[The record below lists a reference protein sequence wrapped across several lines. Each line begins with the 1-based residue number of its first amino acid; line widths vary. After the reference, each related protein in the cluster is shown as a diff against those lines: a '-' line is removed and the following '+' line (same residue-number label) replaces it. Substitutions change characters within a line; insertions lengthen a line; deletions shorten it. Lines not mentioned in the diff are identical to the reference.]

1 MALPS
6 PEDPF
11 LWDLDRVCTELCYHG
26 AEWTTDVSAFESL
39 LRENLMDG
47 ETLLTYELI
56 FSRKELM
63 ECLGVTAARHRTRFF
78 RKIMN
83 LQKQSPRFRQEKRA
97 IDNDGVQETSPPPQ
111 TTTVPIASP
120 PQPTP
125 TITPP
130 IIAQTNAVETAH
142 SKPLEEQPL
151 TRRRLVPTFV
161 TDIQPG
167 IVMPRMPGFEE
178 LEPEPVQRT
187 YAASAASSMEDL
199 PNAYLGQKA
208 VITESIVPLDVNFD
222 SDSGPDTFCSVKV
235 SSQPRGKTRAI
246 YSMVKKFLLKNDR
259 KVTKLQSGTKT
270 VASSSDGRD
279 VVDFDDLASLDE
291 DTLREM
297 ADEEDENRQTSSS
310 SLSSEQVEAIINE
323 EIAKYQSR
331 WEEKK
336 LHKLER
342 KAHRMWMQASKHGQL
357 RKQAFETW
365 RQAGHYRNRLSALT
379 RDLRV
384 MQWKIEEE
392 LRFSVQ
398 IVEQTVEDKLHQE
411 WLTTLFSRRSAPP
424 KPSHISTPRTSQRKR
439 SSIHNDELSSS
450 SEEESLE
457 NFIVSDEPDFAHA
470 NSVPSPRNP
479 LSPALSHVN
488 TYDDPHSPLSSTN
501 IPAHSQ
507 QNSIIDLTMTSDVEV
522 EGTEESLVPHPLNP
536 FTQEGLAEAG
546 KSAPKVWA
554 RQNDRFRLAIS
565 MLWKMGFERRDA
577 VFQIL
582 ARSTVS
588 DTWLDLIDQ
597 AHERLH
603 HESHRVIDAA
613 FDLTRIYRSFVRC
626 KYLTEQKCLKLSQ
639 KDLDKFEDSEKL
651 FPPFCGFLAE
661 IKDAFPLRN
670 QIAHLGGGDDDDDDD
685 ELVELDE
692 LPDDAG
698 SKSAT
703 AKKSKKKE
711 IVLDKSGVELRERAA
726 RDMKEQEK
734 RRNEL
739 RAAMR
744 YTNTY
749 DSASTRSPRFIINE
763 SKANDQGFIYIH
775 QEISSRI
782 KEHQI
787 EGVRFLWNHI
797 VRDSGE
803 RQGCL
808 LAHTMGLGKTMQTIT
823 FLVAL
828 RESALSDDPTV
839 RDQIPQDLRDWKVL
853 VLCPAGLVENWKD
866 EFLIWAPKQLMEA
879 IFTVE
884 AVHTPLQRVENAK
897 EWAARG
903 GILIIGYNM
912 FKSGYRK
919 GDENRVTIDRILVEN
934 ATVAIA
940 DEAHSLKN
948 PKAKITQVASDLKT
962 STRIALT
969 GSPLAN
975 NVEEYY
981 AMINWVA
988 PNFLGPLQEF
998 RDIYATPIHQGL
1010 YNDSTPY
1017 EKRKAIKLLQVLKV
1031 TAAPKVHRATMKS
1044 CLKDELPPKEEFV
1057 ISVPPTEMQRKLYDL
1072 YMQATH
1078 NSGDKVEQAT
1088 LFGVLNHLALICA
1101 HPAVYRKHVIEL
1113 KRKGTMGKDVARFP
1127 MDTIPRIMNMTSD
1140 PGLDRVELSYK
1151 VELLNKILDQSS
1163 RMGDKVLV
1171 FSQSIST
1178 LNYLEKLFKSQE
1190 RRFCRLDGSTQ
1201 IAKRQDMVK
1210 RFNKGSEEVYLIS
1223 TNAGGVGLNIFGANR
1238 VVIFDFKYNPV
1249 SDQQAIGRAYRIG
1262 QTKPV
1267 FVYRFVVAGS
1277 FEDDLQ
1283 NKAVFKMQL
1292 ASRVVDQKNPV
1303 SWSKRMSNLLH
1314 LIQDVD
1320 ATDSRFNFKG
1330 KDAIL
1335 DHLLDHDESRAILS
1349 IMSSDAFEEE
1359 DETATLTAEERQEA
1373 DSMVERHRLRMTD
1386 PDKYVR
1392 MTEAERVVSN
1402 QRPTSHIASSKPNKD
1417 WFPERPDHAFEPTSY
1432 YGYIAPPAATVS
1444 SGPMPIL
1451 GANTYYG
1458 NSGSSQVMTPN
1469 PSILQSNTAP
1479 AFSEVFRNEARD
1491 QFQEKLAFELRALE
1505 SHHNSQFGADS
1516 KSVSITNGIEAER
1529 RSQNKG
1535 VAADTLRWNSLTG
1548 KLGNKKNFLAIAS
1561 GQVSAKFMGE
1571 SPENEMQSRFRNL
1584 EDMPD
1589 EFFLSNI
1596 QMGGKP
1602 KDPEVRRADQ
1612 EHTSL
1617 SNIMRSPTR
1626 WIDNTINKV
1635 QAREDARV
1643 MRRAAEIRGG
1653 VRTDDGRDERGPDLP
1668 SWASRVLGST
1678 GGQGR
1683 LAESLLSRRV
1693 QG

>member
-6 PEDPF
+6 LEDPF
-11 LWDLDRVCTELCYHG
+11 LWDLDRVCRELCCDG
-26 AEWTTDVSAFESL
+26 AEWTNDVSAFESL

-56 FSRKELM
+56 FSRKELT

-111 TTTVPIASP
+111 TATVPIVSP

-142 SKPLEEQPL
+142 SKPLDEQPL

-167 IVMPRMPGFEE
+167 TVMPRMPGFEE
-178 LEPEPVQRT
+178 LEPEPFQRT
-187 YAASAASSMEDL
+187 YAASVASSMEDL
-199 PNAYLGQKA
+199 PTAYLGQKA
-208 VITESIVPLDVNFD
+208 LAAESIVPLDVDYD
-222 SDSGPDTFCSVKV
+222 SDSGPDTFCSVNV

-270 VASSSDGRD
+270 IASSSDGRD

-297 ADEEDENRQTSSS
+297 ADEEDENRQASS
-310 SLSSEQVEAIINE
+310 SLLSSERVEVIINE
-323 EIAKYQSR
+323 EIAKFQSR

-336 LHKLER
+336 LDKLER
-342 KAHRMWMQASKHGQL
+342 KAHRLWTQACKHGQL

-384 MQWKIEEE
+384 MRWKIEEE

-411 WLTTLFSRRSAPP
+411 WLTTLFSLRSAPP
-424 KPSHISTPRTSQRKR
+424 KPSPISTPRTSQRKR

-450 SEEESLE
+450 SEEEPLE
-457 NFIVSDEPDFAHA
+457 NFIVADEPD
-470 NSVPSPRNP
+470 
-479 LSPALSHVN
+479 
-488 TYDDPHSPLSSTN
+488 
-501 IPAHSQ
+501 Q
-507 QNSIIDLTMTSDVEV
+507 QNSVIDLTMTSDVEV
-522 EGTEESLVPHPLNP
+522 EGAEESFVPRPLNP

-546 KSAPKVWA
+546 GRAPKVWA
-554 RQNDRFRLAIS
+554 KQNDRFRLAIS
-565 MLWKMGFERRDA
+565 MLWKMGFERREA

-582 ARSTVS
+582 AGSIIS
-588 DTWLDLIDQ
+588 DIWLDLINK
-597 AHERLH
+597 AHDRLDDN
-603 HESHRVIDAA
+603 SHGVIDAA
-613 FDLTRIYRSFVRC
+613 SDLTRIYWSFVRC
-626 KYLTEQKCLKLSQ
+626 KYLTEQKCLKFSQ
-639 KDLDKFEDSEKL
+639 RDLDKFEDSEKL
-651 FPPFCGFLAE
+651 FPPFCGFLAD
-661 IKDAFPLRN
+661 IQDAFPQRN
-670 QIAHLGGGDDDDDDD
+670 QIAHLDDDFDN
-685 ELVELDE
+685 ELGELDE

-698 SKSAT
+698 SKSAST
-703 AKKSKKKE
+703 KKSKKKE

-744 YTNTY
+744 YTDTY
-749 DSASTRSPRFIINE
+749 DSASARSPRFIINE

-775 QEISSRI
+775 PEISSRI

-828 RESALSDDPTV
+828 RESALSNDPTV
-839 RDQIPQDLRDWKVL
+839 RDQIPKDLRDWKVL

-866 EFLIWAPKQLMEA
+866 EFLIWAPKHLMEA

-884 AVHTPLQRVENAK
+884 AAHTPFQRVENAK
-897 EWAARG
+897 EWVARG
-903 GILIIGYNM
+903 GVLIIGYNM
-912 FKSGYRK
+912 FKSGFRK
-919 GDENRVTIDRILVEN
+919 GDESTVTIDRILVEN
-934 ATVAIA
+934 ATVVIA

-998 RDIYATPIHQGL
+998 RDMYATPIHQGL
-1010 YNDSTPY
+1010 YHDSTPS
-1017 EKRKAIKLLQVLKV
+1017 EKRKAIKLLQVLKT

-1044 CLKDELPPKEEFV
+1044 SLKDELPPKEEFV

-1078 NSGDKVEQAT
+1078 NNGDKVEQAT

-1113 KRKGTMGKDVARFP
+1113 KTKGQIGKDVARFP
-1127 MDTIPRIMNMTSD
+1127 MDTIPQIMNMTSD
-1140 PGLDRVELSYK
+1140 PGLDRVKFSYK

-1171 FSQSIST
+1171 FSQSIPT
-1178 LNYLEKLFKSQE
+1178 LDYLAKLFEGQK

-1320 ATDSRFNFKG
+1320 ATNSRFDFKG

-1335 DHLLDHDESRAILS
+1335 DHLLDHDQSRAILS

-1402 QRPTSHIASSKPNKD
+1402 QRPTTHIASSKPNKD
-1417 WFPERPDHAFEPTSY
+1417 WFPERPDHAFEPTSH
-1432 YGYIAPPAATVS
+1432 YGYSAPPAATVS

-1469 PSILQSNTAP
+1469 PSMLRSNTAP
-1479 AFSEVFRNEARD
+1479 AFSEVLRNEARD

-1505 SHHNSQFGADS
+1505 SHHNFHFGADS
-1516 KSVSITNGIEAER
+1516 KSVSITNEIEAER
-1529 RSQNKG
+1529 LGQNKG

-1548 KLGNKKNFLAIAS
+1548 KLGNKKNLLAIAS

-1584 EDMPD
+1584 EDMSD
-1589 EFFLSNI
+1589 EFFLGNI

-1602 KDPEVRRADQ
+1602 KDPEVRQADQ
-1612 EHTSL
+1612 EHT
-1617 SNIMRSPTR
+1617 
-1626 WIDNTINKV
+1626 V
-1635 QAREDARV
+1635 QLHNE
-1643 MRRAAEIRGG
+1643 
-1653 VRTDDGRDERGPDLP
+1653 
-1668 SWASRVLGST
+1668 
-1678 GGQGR
+1678 
-1683 LAESLLSRRV
+1683 ESKD
-1693 QG
+1693 

>member
-6 PEDPF
+6 LEDPF
-11 LWDLDRVCTELCYHG
+11 LWDLDRVCRELCCDG
-26 AEWTTDVSAFESL
+26 AEWTNDVSAFESL

-56 FSRKELM
+56 FSRKELT

-111 TTTVPIASP
+111 TATVPIASP

-130 IIAQTNAVETAH
+130 IIAQTNAVEIAH
-142 SKPLEEQPL
+142 SKPLDEQLL

-167 IVMPRMPGFEE
+167 TVMPRMPGFEE
-178 LEPEPVQRT
+178 LEPEPFQRT
-187 YAASAASSMEDL
+187 YAASVASSMEDL
-199 PNAYLGQKA
+199 PTAYLGQKA
-208 VITESIVPLDVNFD
+208 VAAESIVPLDVNYD

-297 ADEEDENRQTSSS
+297 ADEEDENRQASS
-310 SLSSEQVEAIINE
+310 SLLSSERVETIVNQ
-323 EIAKYQSR
+323 EIAKFQSR

-336 LHKLER
+336 LDKLER
-342 KAHRMWMQASKHGQL
+342 KAHRLWIQASKHGQL

-384 MQWKIEEE
+384 MQWKTEEE

-411 WLTTLFSRRSAPP
+411 WLTTLFSLRSAPP
-424 KPSHISTPRTSQRKR
+424 KPSPISTPRTSQRKR

-457 NFIVSDEPDFAHA
+457 NFIVADEPDFAHA
-470 NSVPSPRNP
+470 SSVPSPRDP
-479 LSPALSHVN
+479 LSPALLDIN
-488 TYDDPHSPLSSTN
+488 THGHAHSPPSSTN
-501 IPAHSQ
+501 MPAHSQ
-507 QNSIIDLTMTSDVEV
+507 QDSVIDLTMTSDVEV
-522 EGTEESLVPHPLNP
+522 EGAEESFVPRPLNP

-546 KSAPKVWA
+546 GRAPKVWA
-554 RQNDRFRLAIS
+554 KQNDRFRLAIS
-565 MLWKMGFERRDA
+565 MLWKMGFERREA
-577 VFQIL
+577 VFQTLTGSII
-582 ARSTVS
+582 S
-588 DTWLDLIDQ
+588 DIWLDLINK
-597 AHERLH
+597 AHDRLH
-603 HESHRVIDAA
+603 ENSHGVIDAA
-613 FDLTRIYRSFVRC
+613 SDLTRIYWSFVRC
-626 KYLTEQKCLKLSQ
+626 KYLTEQKCLKFSQ

-651 FPPFCGFLAE
+651 FPPFCGFLAD
-661 IKDAFPLRN
+661 IQDGFPQRN
-670 QIAHLGGGDDDDDDD
+670 QIAHLGEDFDN
-685 ELVELDE
+685 ELGELDE
-692 LPDDAG
+692 LPDDSG
-698 SKSAT
+698 SKSAIT
-703 AKKSKKKE
+703 KKSKKKE

-749 DSASTRSPRFIINE
+749 DSASACSPRFIINE
-763 SKANDQGFIYIH
+763 SKANDQGFIYVH
-775 QEISSRI
+775 PEISSRI

-866 EFLIWAPKQLMEA
+866 EFLIWAPKHLMEA

-884 AVHTPLQRVENAK
+884 AVHTPLQRVGNAK
-897 EWAARG
+897 EWVARG

-912 FKSGYRK
+912 FKSGFRK
-919 GDENRVTIDRILVEN
+919 GDESTVTIDRILVEN
-934 ATVAIA
+934 ATVVIA

-998 RDIYATPIHQGL
+998 RDMYATPIHQGL
-1010 YNDSTPY
+1010 YHDSTPN
-1017 EKRKAIKLLQVLKV
+1017 EKRQAIKLLQVLKT

-1044 CLKDELPPKEEFV
+1044 SLKDELPPKEEFV

-1113 KRKGTMGKDVARFP
+1113 KRKGEIGIDVARFP
-1127 MDTIPRIMNMTSD
+1127 MDTIPQIMNMTSD
-1140 PGLDRVELSYK
+1140 PGLDRVKLSYK

-1171 FSQSIST
+1171 FSQSIPT
-1178 LNYLEKLFKSQE
+1178 LDYLAKLFGGQK

-1303 SWSKRMSNLLH
+1303 SWSKRMSNLMH

-1320 ATDSRFNFKG
+1320 ATNSRFNFKG

-1417 WFPERPDHAFEPTSY
+1417 WFPERPDHAFEPTSH
-1432 YGYIAPPAATVS
+1432 YGYSAPPAATVS

-1469 PSILQSNTAP
+1469 PSILRSNTAP
-1479 AFSEVFRNEARD
+1479 AFSEVLRNEARD

-1505 SHHNSQFGADS
+1505 SRHNFQFGADS
-1516 KSVSITNGIEAER
+1516 KSVSITNEIEAER
-1529 RSQNKG
+1529 LGQNKG

-1548 KLGNKKNFLAIAS
+1548 KLGNKKNLLAIAS

-1584 EDMPD
+1584 EDMSD

-1596 QMGGKP
+1596 QTGGKP
-1602 KDPEVRRADQ
+1602 KDPEVRQADQ
-1612 EHTSL
+1612 EHT
-1617 SNIMRSPTR
+1617 
-1626 WIDNTINKV
+1626 V
-1635 QAREDARV
+1635 QLHNE
-1643 MRRAAEIRGG
+1643 
-1653 VRTDDGRDERGPDLP
+1653 
-1668 SWASRVLGST
+1668 
-1678 GGQGR
+1678 
-1683 LAESLLSRRV
+1683 ESKD
-1693 QG
+1693 

>member
-6 PEDPF
+6 LEDPF
-11 LWDLDRVCTELCYHG
+11 LWDLDRVCRELCCDG
-26 AEWTTDVSAFESL
+26 AEWTSDVSAFESR

-56 FSRKELM
+56 FSRKELT
-63 ECLGVTAARHRTRFF
+63 ECLGVTAARHRTKFF

-83 LQKQSPRFRQEKRA
+83 LQKQSPRFREEKRA
-97 IDNDGVQETSPPPQ
+97 IDNDGVRETSLPPQ
-111 TTTVPIASP
+111 TATVPIASP

-130 IIAQTNAVETAH
+130 TIAQTNAVETAH
-142 SKPLEEQPL
+142 SKPSDEQPP

-167 IVMPRMPGFEE
+167 TVMPRMPGFEE
-178 LEPEPVQRT
+178 LEPEPIQRP

-199 PNAYLGQKA
+199 PTAYLGQKA
-208 VITESIVPLDVNFD
+208 VAAESIVPLEVNYD

-246 YSMVKKFLLKNDR
+246 YSIVKKFLLKNDR

-270 VASSSDGRD
+270 VISSSDGRD

-291 DTLREM
+291 ETLREM
-297 ADEEDENRQTSSS
+297 ADEEDENRQTSSAL
-310 SLSSEQVEAIINE
+310 LSSERVETIINE
-323 EIAKYQSR
+323 EITKFQSR

-336 LHKLER
+336 LDKLER
-342 KAHRMWMQASKHGQL
+342 KAHRLWTQASKHGQL

-384 MQWKIEEE
+384 MQWKLEEE
-392 LRFSVQ
+392 LRFQVQ

-411 WLTTLFSRRSAPP
+411 WLTTLFSLRSAPP
-424 KPSHISTPRTSQRKR
+424 KPSPISTQQRTSQRKR

-457 NFIVSDEPDFAHA
+457 GFIVADEPDFAHA
-470 NSVPSPRNP
+470 SSAPSPSA
-479 LSPALSHVN
+479 LSPAL
-488 TYDDPHSPLSSTN
+488 PHSPLSSTYMPTN
-501 IPAHSQ
+501 SR
-507 QNSIIDLTMTSDVEV
+507 QNSVIDLTMTSDVEV
-522 EGTEESLVPHPLNP
+522 EGAEESIVPHSLNP

-546 KSAPKVWA
+546 GKAPKVWA
-554 RQNDRFRLAIS
+554 KQNDRFRLAIS

-582 ARSTVS
+582 AGSTIS
-588 DTWLDLIDQ
+588 DIWLDLINQVHD
-597 AHERLH
+597 RLH
-603 HESHRVIDAA
+603 DESHRLIDAA
-613 FDLTRIYRSFVRC
+613 SDLMRIYWSFVRC
-626 KYLTEQKCLKLSQ
+626 KYFTEQKCLKLSQ

-661 IKDAFPLRN
+661 IKDAFPQRN
-670 QIAHLGGGDDDDDDD
+670 QIAHLGDDDDDDD

-698 SKSAT
+698 SRSAT

-749 DSASTRSPRFIINE
+749 DSASARSPRFIINE

-775 QEISSRI
+775 PEISSRI

-797 VRDSGE
+797 VRDSSE

-839 RDQIPQDLRDWKVL
+839 RDQIPRDLRDWKVL
-853 VLCPAGLVENWKD
+853 VLCPSGLVENWKD
-866 EFLIWAPKQLMEA
+866 EFLIWAPKHLMEA

-884 AVHTPLQRVENAK
+884 AVHSPLQRVENAK
-897 EWAARG
+897 EWAVRG

-912 FKSGYRK
+912 FKSEFRK
-919 GDENRVTIDRILVEN
+919 GNENTVTVDRILVEN
-934 ATVAIA
+934 ARVVIA

-948 PKAKITQVASDLKT
+948 PKTKITQVASDLKT

-998 RDIYATPIHQGL
+998 RDMYATPIHQGL
-1010 YNDSTPY
+1010 YNDSTPN
-1017 EKRKAIKLLQVLKV
+1017 EKRKAIKLLQVLKT

-1057 ISVPPTEMQRKLYDL
+1057 ISVPPTEIQRKLYDL
-1072 YMQATH
+1072 YMQAAH

-1113 KRKGTMGKDVARFP
+1113 SRKGEMGKDVARFP
-1127 MDTIPRIMNMTSD
+1127 MDTIPQIMNMTSD
-1140 PGLDRVELSYK
+1140 PGLGRVELSYK
-1151 VELLNKILDQSS
+1151 VKLLNKILDQSS

-1171 FSQSIST
+1171 FSQSIPT
-1178 LNYLEKLFKSQE
+1178 LDYLAILFGSQK

-1201 IAKRQDMVK
+1201 ISKRQDMVK
-1210 RFNKGSEEVYLIS
+1210 SFNKGSEEVYLIS

-1292 ASRVVDQKNPV
+1292 ASRVVDQKNPI

-1320 ATDSRFNFKG
+1320 ATESRFDFKG

-1335 DHLLDHDESRAILS
+1335 DHLLDHDEGRAILS

-1417 WFPERPDHAFEPTSY
+1417 WFPERPDHAFEATSH
-1432 YGYIAPPAATVS
+1432 YGYIAPPAVTVS

-1469 PSILQSNTAP
+1469 PSLLQSNIAP
-1479 AFSEVFRNEARD
+1479 VFSEVSCSEARD

-1505 SHHNSQFGADS
+1505 SHHNLRFGADS
-1516 KSVSITNGIEAER
+1516 KSVSITDEIEAER
-1529 RSQNKG
+1529 LSQNKG
-1535 VAADTLRWNSLTG
+1535 VAADTLWWNSLTR
-1548 KLGNKKNFLAIAS
+1548 KLGNKKNLLAIAS
-1561 GQVSAKFMGE
+1561 GQVSAKFMGK
-1571 SPENEMQSRFRNL
+1571 SPESEMQSRFRSL
-1584 EDMPD
+1584 EVMSDD
-1589 EFFLSNI
+1589 FFLSNI

-1602 KDPEVRRADQ
+1602 KDPEVRQANQ

-1626 WIDNTINKV
+1626 WIDNTINKAH
-1635 QAREDARV
+1635 AREDARV

-1653 VRTDDGRDERGPDLP
+1653 VRTDDRRDEGGPDLP
-1668 SWASRVLGST
+1668 SWASRVLGGT

>member
-6 PEDPF
+6 LEDPF
-11 LWDLDRVCTELCYHG
+11 LWDLDRVCRELCCDG
-26 AEWTTDVSAFESL
+26 AEWTNDVSAFESL

-47 ETLLTYELI
+47 ETLLTYEFI
-56 FSRKELM
+56 FSRKELT
-63 ECLGVTAARHRTRFF
+63 ECLGVTAARHRARFI
-78 RKIMN
+78 RKIMS
-83 LQKQSPRFRQEKRA
+83 LQKQSPKFRQEKRA
-97 IDNDGVQETSPPPQ
+97 IDNDGVRETSPPPQ
-111 TTTVPIASP
+111 TATVPIASP
-120 PQPTP
+120 PRPAP

-142 SKPLEEQPL
+142 SKPLDEQPP

-167 IVMPRMPGFEE
+167 TVMPRMPGFEE
-178 LEPEPVQRT
+178 LEPETVQRT
-187 YAASAASSMEDL
+187 YTANAASSVEDL
-199 PNAYLGQKA
+199 PTAYLGQKA
-208 VITESIVPLDVNFD
+208 VAAESIIPLDVNYD

-246 YSMVKKFLLKNDR
+246 YSIVKKFLLKNNR
-259 KVTKLQSGTKT
+259 KLTKLQSGTKT

-310 SLSSEQVEAIINE
+310 LLSSERVETILNE
-323 EIAKYQSR
+323 EIAKFQSR

-336 LHKLER
+336 LDKLER
-342 KAHRMWMQASKHGQL
+342 KAHRLWTQASKHGQL

-384 MQWKIEEE
+384 MPWKVEEE
-392 LRFSVQ
+392 LRFSAQ

-411 WLTTLFSRRSAPP
+411 WLTTLFSLRSAPP
-424 KPSHISTPRTSQRKR
+424 KPSPISTQQRTSQRKK

-450 SEEESLE
+450 SEEETLD
-457 NFIVSDEPDFAHA
+457 NFIVADEPDFAHA
-470 NSVPSPRNP
+470 SSAPSPRSA
-479 LSPALSHVN
+479 LSPALSHIN
-488 TYDDPHSPLSSTN
+488 THDRPHSPRSSTN
-501 IPAHSQ
+501 MPAHSQ
-507 QNSIIDLTMTSDVEV
+507 QDSVIDLTMTSDVELGGV
-522 EGTEESLVPHPLNP
+522 EESIVPRTFEPL
-536 FTQEGLAEAG
+536 TQEVLAEIG
-546 KSAPKVWA
+546 SSAPRVWA
-554 RQNDRFRLAIS
+554 RQNDRFRLVIS
-565 MLWKMGFERRDA
+565 VLWNLSFERREA
-577 VFQIL
+577 VFQVL
-582 ARSTVS
+582 AGSTIS
-588 DTWLDLIDQ
+588 DIWLELIDK
-597 AHERLH
+597 AHDRLH
-603 HESHRVIDAA
+603 GDGQDFIDAA
-613 FDLTRIYRSFVRC
+613 SDLTRIYWSFVRC
-626 KYLTEQKCLKLSQ
+626 KHFTEQRLSKLSQ
-639 KDLDKFEDSEKL
+639 RDLDKFEDSEKM
-651 FPPFCGFLAE
+651 FPPFCGFLAT
-661 IKDAFPLRN
+661 IKDAFPQRN
-670 QIAHLGGGDDDDDDD
+670 QIAHLDDSDD
-685 ELVELDE
+685 ELLIELDE

-744 YTNTY
+744 YTDTY
-749 DSASTRSPRFIINE
+749 DTASARSPRFIINE
-763 SKANDQGFIYIH
+763 SKMDDQGFIYVH
-775 QEISSRI
+775 QEISPRI
-782 KEHQI
+782 KDHQI

-866 EFLIWAPKQLMEA
+866 EFLLWAPEHLMET
-879 IFTVE
+879 IFSIE
-884 AVHTPLQRVENAK
+884 AVHMPHQRVQNAK
-897 EWAARG
+897 EWASRG

-912 FKSGYRK
+912 FKSGFKK
-919 GDENRVTIDRILVEN
+919 GDENTITVDRILAEN
-934 ATVAIA
+934 ATVVIA

-948 PKAKITQVASDLKT
+948 PKAKISQVASNLKT

-998 RDIYATPIHQGL
+998 RDRYATPIHQGL
-1010 YNDSTPY
+1010 YHDSTPN
-1017 EKRKAIKLLQVLKV
+1017 EKRMAIKLLQVLKT

-1057 ISVPPTEMQRKLYDL
+1057 ISVPPTEMQRKLYDF

-1078 NSGDKVEQAT
+1078 SNGDKVKQAN
-1088 LFGVLNHLALICA
+1088 LFGDLNHLALICA
-1101 HPAVYRKHVIEL
+1101 HPAAYRKHVITL
-1113 KRKGTMGKDVARFP
+1113 KTKDKCGRDVPSFP
-1127 MDTIPRIMNMTSD
+1127 MDTIPRIMEMTSD

-1171 FSQSIST
+1171 FSQSIPT
-1178 LNYLEKLFKSQE
+1178 LDYLDKLFESQS

-1201 IAKRQDMVK
+1201 IAKRQTMVK

-1303 SWSKRMSNLLH
+1303 SWSKRYANLLH
-1314 LIQDVD
+1314 LIKDVD
-1320 ATDSRFNFKG
+1320 ATDSRFDFKG
-1330 KDAIL
+1330 KDVIL
-1335 DHLLDHDESRAILS
+1335 DHLLDHDDSRAILS

-1392 MTEAERVVSN
+1392 MMEAERVVSN

-1417 WFPERPDHAFEPTSY
+1417 WLPERPDHAFEPTSN
-1432 YGYIAPPAATVS
+1432 YGYIAPLATARVAPTAS

-1458 NSGSSQVMTPN
+1458 NSGGSQVMTPN

-1479 AFSEVFRNEARD
+1479 TFSEASRYEARD
-1491 QFQEKLAFELRALE
+1491 QFQQKLALALLELE
-1505 SHHNSQFGADS
+1505 SKYPNFQFDAVS
-1516 KSVSITNGIEAER
+1516 KSVSITNEIQAER
-1529 RSQNKG
+1529 LSQNKG
-1535 VAADTLRWNSLTG
+1535 VADDILRWNSLTG
-1548 KLGNKKNFLAIAS
+1548 KLDNNKNLLAIAS
-1561 GQVSAKFMGE
+1561 GQVSGKFMGE
-1571 SPENEMQSRFRNL
+1571 SPEDVMQSRFQML
-1584 EDMPD
+1584 GVMPD
-1589 EFFLSNI
+1589 EIFLSNI

-1612 EHTSL
+1612 EHT
-1617 SNIMRSPTR
+1617 
-1626 WIDNTINKV
+1626 V
-1635 QAREDARV
+1635 QLHNE
-1643 MRRAAEIRGG
+1643 
-1653 VRTDDGRDERGPDLP
+1653 
-1668 SWASRVLGST
+1668 
-1678 GGQGR
+1678 
-1683 LAESLLSRRV
+1683 ESKD
-1693 QG
+1693 